1 MSGAGAPRFT
11 TREVTLEMKPRI
23 LVILGSTREGRV
35 GERVAH
41 WLLRQLDGQQAAA
54 FELVDLRDYPLP
66 IYEGPSGERRGA
78 TVQRWADKVAAV
90 DGYVVVTP
98 EYNHGYPAALKS
110 ALDHAYDEW
119 NRKPVAFVSYGG
131 HAAGYRAVEQLRLVA
146 VELQMVPIREQVAIQ
161 APWAAFDEQGG
172 LMRKGAEEAVRR
184 MVDDARLTRWQ
195 TARIIPPAHR
205 KPRRGVGEPIR
216 ASRRWHWSGQP
227 PIRTWLPLGPA
238 SP

>member
-11 TREVTLEMKPRI
+11 TRDVTLEMKPRI
-23 LVILGSTREGRV
+23 LLILGSTREGRV
-35 GERVAH
+35 GERVAL

-66 IYEGPSGERRGA
+66 IYERPSGERRGA
-78 TVQRWADKVAAV
+78 TVQRWADKVAAA

-110 ALDHAYDEW
+110 ALDHASDEW

-131 HAAGYRAVEQLRLVA
+131 HAAGYRV
-146 VELQMVPIREQVAIQ
+146 
-161 APWAAFDEQGG
+161 
-172 LMRKGAEEAVRR
+172 
-184 MVDDARLTRWQ
+184 
-195 TARIIPPAHR
+195 R